1 MADNSKRSG
10 RLIGT
15 ALFAIWPTLFS
26 FAYNVLMMIAKQ
38 ITVGE
43 VFTSTLACWLIFW
56 FISYAVMDITDG
68 MREAANRPRERDNDQ
83 NGAGNNPNGG
93 GNTVDKSA
101 GKSDGAGDN
110 NRDNKR

>member
-26 FAYNVLMMIAKQ
+26 FAYNVLMMLTKQ
-38 ITVGE
+38 ITVGD

-68 MREAANRPRERDNDQ
+68 MREAANRPRERDTDQ
-83 NGAGNNPNGG
+83 NNTGNDPNAG
-93 GNTVDKSA
+93 GNTVDKTA
-101 GKSDGAGDN
+101 GKSDGAGDSN
-110 NRDNKR
+110 QDNKR

>member
-26 FAYNVLMMIAKQ
+26 FAYNVLMMLTKQ
-38 ITVGE
+38 ITVGD

-56 FISYAVMDITDG
+56 FICYAVMDITDG
-68 MREAANRPRERDNDQ
+68 MREAANRPREDRNADSNADS
-83 NGAGNNPNGG
+83 PDSG
-93 GNTVDKSA
+93 GNSKDEDDK
-101 GKSDGAGDN
+101 GKRS
-110 NRDNKR
+110 

>member
-26 FAYNVLMMIAKQ
+26 FAYNVLMMLTKQ
-38 ITVGE
+38 ITVGD

-68 MREAANRPRERDNDQ
+68 MREAANRPRERDTDQ
-83 NGAGNNPNGG
+83 NNTGNDPNTG
-93 GNTVDKSA
+93 GNDKTGATGMDNS
-101 GKSDGAGDN
+101 KESDRKDP
-110 NRDNKR
+110 RS